1 MVVKHAYTTRTM
13 KILVI
18 RFSSIGDIVLTS
30 PVVRV
35 LKLQL
40 GAEVHFLC
48 RKSFRAVVEHNPYI
62 DCVHTIEKRVQE
74 ILPELRREHFDYI
87 IDLHGNLRSWLVKQA
102 LWSVPARTFDKL
114 NYKKWLLTTFK
125 INLMPAV
132 HIVDRYLATVA
143 VLGLTPD
150 GKGLDYFVGVQDVV
164 DPASLSP
171 LLAGD
176 KFTAVV
182 VGAAHATKRLPE
194 DRLVA
199 LCTRLQGAVVLLGG
213 PSDEAVG
220 ERIAAAVGSRVVNAC
235 GKLRLNQS
243 ADLLRQAS
251 RVITHD
257 TGLMHIAAAY
267 GKPIVSIWGNTTPAL
282 GMYPYMPEGQVENR
296 ILEVSGLDCRPCSKI
311 GFDACPKGH
320 FRCMRDISF
329 EEL

>member
-1 MVVKHAYTTRTM
+1 M

-35 LKLQL
+35 LKQQL

-48 RKSFRAVVEHNPYI
+48 RQSFREVMEHNPHI
-62 DCVHTIEKRVQE
+62 DRLHTIQKQVREV
-74 ILPELRREHFDYI
+74 LPALRKERFDYI
-87 IDLHGNLRSWLVKQA
+87 IDLHGNLRSWQVKRA
-102 LWSVPARTFDKL
+102 LWSVPSRTFDKL
-114 NYKKWLLTTFK
+114 NYRKWLLTTFK

-143 VLGLTPD
+143 VLGLASD
-150 GKGLDYFVGVQDVV
+150 GKGLDYFIGAQDAV
-164 DPASLSP
+164 DPAGLSP
-171 LLAGD
+171 VLAGK

-194 DRLVA
+194 DRLTA
-199 LCTRLQGAVVLLGG
+199 LCARLNGPVVLLGG
-213 PSDEAVG
+213 PSDQAVG
-220 ERIAAAVGSRVVNAC
+220 ERIAAAVGDKVVNAC

-243 ADLLRQAS
+243 ADLLRQAD

-267 GKPIVSIWGNTTPAL
+267 AKPIVSIWGNTTPAL
-282 GMYPYMPEGQVENR
+282 GMYPYMPQGQTENR
-296 ILEVSGLDCRPCSKI
+296 MLEVSGLACRPCSKI
-311 GFDACPKGH
+311 GYDACPRGH

-329 EEL
+329 EGL